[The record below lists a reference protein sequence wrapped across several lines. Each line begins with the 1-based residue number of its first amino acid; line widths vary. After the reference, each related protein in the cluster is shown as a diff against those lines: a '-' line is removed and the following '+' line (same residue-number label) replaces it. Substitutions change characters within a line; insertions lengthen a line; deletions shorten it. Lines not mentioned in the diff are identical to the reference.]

1 MSHDSGQKFIGRNR
15 APRVQIEYD
24 VELYGASRQVE
35 LPFVVGVMADLS
47 GRPAQPQPPIEQR
60 KALEI
65 DVDNFDE
72 RMRALRPRV
81 AFSVPNTLGGE
92 GLLAVQMEFQSLDD
106 FSPGAIARNVEPLR
120 RLLAART
127 HLTDLLTYMDGKAQ
141 AEELLGR
148 ALKDPA
154 LLSALGR
161 AEPPALTVEPGAA

>member
-47 GRPAQPQPPIEQR
+47 GRPAQPLPPIEQR

-65 DVDNFDE
+65 DIDNFDE

-81 AFSVPNTLGGE
+81 ALSVPNTLGGE
-92 GLLAVQMEFQSLDD
+92 GQLAVQMEFQSLDD
-106 FSPGAIARNVEPLR
+106 FSPGAIARHVEPLR

-127 HLTDLLTYMDGKAQ
+127 HLADLLTYMDGKAQ

-154 LLSALGR
+154 LLRALGR
-161 AEPPALTVEPGAA
+161 PQPPALPAE